1 MTVRKKRK
9 VNNKTKKKI
18 FLFVLVFISVIVIF
32 EIRLKPIVNGIA
44 EVQSKSLSTIL
55 ISQTVNDILEE
66 TGITCDELEEIN
78 LDSNGSISSI
88 NTNTVVLNKLKNM
101 ISVRI
106 QNNLADIKNK
116 RVNVPLGTLL
126 GSNLFNG
133 QGPNIPLYI
142 TLSGNVA
149 SDFESA
155 FESGGINQTVHKLS
169 INVSAE
175 ITVIMPMSTFT
186 TNVDTSVIIGE
197 TVIVGSVPSGMLYRS

>member
-78 LDSNGSISSI
+78 LNSNGSISSI

-116 RVNVPLGTLL
+116 CVNVPLGTLL